1 MFKAKAV
8 VLSLL
13 VALAAGLAAGPAA
26 TQSTI
31 TLDSFDL
38 DADRDP
44 APPIAAP
51 RTGPPSAADCLTG
64 DEGCDAALQSGRSF
78 SLEDVVNL
86 GIIDRREVA
95 PPEGADEA
103 EIARAAARAAEPLP
117 SIDLEVFFDFASD
130 RLNEDQM
137 GPLFALAQDLRG
149 VDFTGRQLVLMGHT
163 DAVGSATSNRAL
175 SLRRAEAVADFLSNV
190 AGIPRARIHTGGMGF
205 EYLKYPHDPYHGANR
220 RVQIMM
226 VQN

>member
-8 VLSLL
+8 ALSLL
-13 VALAAGLAAGPAA
+13 LALAAGLAVGPAA
-26 TQSTI
+26 AQSTI

-38 DADRDP
+38 ESDRDSATP
-44 APPIAAP
+44 TPAP
-51 RTGPPSAADCLTG
+51 RTQPPSAADCLTG
-64 DEGCDAALQSGRSF
+64 DEGCDSALQSGRSF

-95 PPEGADEA
+95 PPEGANEA
-103 EIARAAARAAEPLP
+103 EIAQAAARAAEPLP
-117 SIDLEVFFDFASD
+117 SIDLEVFFEFASD
-130 RLNEDQM
+130 RLSADQM
-137 GPLFALAQDLRG
+137 GPLFALADDLRRI
-149 VDFTGRQLVLMGHT
+149 DFTGRQLVLMGHT
-163 DAVGSATSNRAL
+163 DAVGSAASNRAL

-190 AGIPRARIHTGGMGF
+190 AGIPRARIRTAGMGF
-205 EYLKYPHDPYHGANR
+205 DYLKYPHDPYHDANR